1 MTEHEDE
8 KLSALMK
15 SLPQQPLPPGF
26 MQRLERRR
34 RAEEAGTAGSRESS
48 GYMLPFPARVAAF
61 AMSCLIVSLVVYD
74 KLPSMSSGSSF
85 ISGAAVA
92 KLPSTALSVA
102 DVEQARANGTG
113 RRLLRARGEPFDAA
127 AFAKN
132 AKAELAAREA
142 APAPAPAAAAAQATN
157 EELQAGLER
166 EKRKMG
172 VKRIAAPAPPEV
184 AAVLR
189 LRAGIDA
196 QMLKAS
202 PPAPELGAAA
212 TPALLAQTDSI
223 SAGGGAASTAAPKPL
238 AVEKGAPVA
247 AALNAAAPAA
257 AEGLL
262 LKSAEERT
270 KAWSERGMHAAPPTV
285 NFGVNMVALV
295 VAPDLQTAV
304 EIIGVETRSDRVVV
318 RYRLFPRMAEVASVA
333 RSGSS
338 LVRAYQF
345 RVIPRTEKPVVFS
358 RAE

>member
-8 KLSALMK
+8 KLSSLMK

-34 RAEEAGTAGSRESS
+34 RAEADGASAPAGAG
-48 GYMLPFPARVAAF
+48 YLLPLPARVAAF
-61 AMSCLIVSLVVYD
+61 ALSCVVVSLVVYD
-74 KLPSMSSGSSF
+74 KLPSLRSGSSF
-85 ISGAAVA
+85 VSGAAVEN
-92 KLPSTALSVA
+92 LPSTALSVS

-113 RRLLRARGEPFDAA
+113 RRLLRARGEPFDAG
-127 AFAKN
+127 AFAKS
-132 AKAELAAREA
+132 AKAQFAARAA
-142 APAPAPAAAAAQATN
+142 APAAPAASGAAQPTN

-166 EKRKMG
+166 EKRRMG
-172 VKRIAAPAPPEV
+172 VKRLVAPPPPEV
-184 AAVLR
+184 AAVLK

-202 PPAPELGAAA
+202 PPAPELGGAA
-212 TPALLAQTDSI
+212 TPALLAQTDSL
-223 SAGGGAASTAAPKPL
+223 SGGGAAAAKPL

-247 AALNAAAPAA
+247 AAALDAAPAA

-262 LKSAEERT
+262 LKSAEERA

-285 NFGVNMVALV
+285 DFGVNMVALV
-295 VAPDLQTAV
+295 VAPDLKTAV
-304 EIIGVETRSDRVVV
+304 EIIGVDTRADRVVV

-345 RVIPRTEKPVVFS
+345 RVIPRTARPVVFL

>member
-15 SLPQQPLPPGF
+15 SLPQRPLPPGF

-34 RAEEAGTAGSRESS
+34 RAEAGAAPAEGS

-61 AMSCLIVSLVVYD
+61 ALSCLIVSLVVYD
-74 KLPSMSSGSSF
+74 KMPPLGSGSSF
-85 ISGAAVA
+85 VSGAAEQ

-113 RRLLRARGEPFDAA
+113 RRLLRARGEPFDST
-127 AFAKN
+127 AFAQS
-132 AKAELAAREA
+132 AKAELAARA
-142 APAPAPAAAAAQATN
+142 AAPAAASAAPAAARPTN
-157 EELQAGLER
+157 EELHAGLER
-166 EKRKMG
+166 ERRKMG
-172 VKRIAAPAPPEV
+172 VKRFAAPAPPEV
-184 AAVLR
+184 AAALR

-196 QMLKAS
+196 QLLKAS
-202 PPAPELGAAA
+202 PPAPELGGAAV
-212 TPALLAQTDSI
+212 PALLAQSDSI
-223 SAGGGAASTAAPKPL
+223 SGAAGAASAPKPL

-247 AALNAAAPAA
+247 AAAPAAPAA

-262 LKSAEERT
+262 LKSAEERA
-270 KAWSERGMHAAPPTV
+270 KAWSEHGMHAAPPSV

-304 EIIGVETRSDRVVV
+304 EIIGVETRGDRVVV
-318 RYRLFPRMAEVASVA
+318 RYRLFPRLAEVASVA

-358 RAE
+358 RSE